1 MRDAPIGFF
10 DSGVGGL
17 SVLRCAIDVMPE
29 ENYIYFGD
37 SAHAPYG
44 VRSKEEV
51 LALTLQAADRLMQQK
66 IKALD
71 VACNTATSIAVEALR
86 KALPIPVIS
95 MEPAIKP
102 ALERTEGKILLMAT
116 CVTLESER
124 VNALIRKLD
133 TQSRIIKVPCPR
145 LAEEIE
151 KEVFGHS
158 DLEEYLKEV
167 LQDFRSCDASA
178 VVLGCTHYS
187 FISERIRRLLGE
199 KVWIFDG
206 IDGTVAHL
214 RELLIQ
220 KGIKRDH
227 KEKGS
232 VSVQSSKKDDKTL
245 ALYHKL
251 LSGGML

>member
-1 MRDAPIGFF
+1 MIDAPIGFF

-17 SVLRCAIDVMPE
+17 SVLRHAIDVMPE

-44 VRSKEEV
+44 VRPREEV
-51 LALTLQAADRLMQQK
+51 LALTLQAADRLMKQE
-66 IKALD
+66 IKALV
-71 VACNTATSIAVEALR
+71 VACNTATSIAVESLR
-86 KALPIPVIS
+86 KVLPVPVIS

-102 ALERTEGKILLMAT
+102 ALEQTEGKILLMAT

-133 TQSRIIKVPCPR
+133 TQGRIIKVPCPQ
-145 LAEEIE
+145 LAEKIE
-151 KEVFGHS
+151 KEAFGRS
-158 DLEEYLKEV
+158 GLEEYLKEL
-167 LQDFRSCDASA
+167 LQDFRGCGASA

-187 FISERIRRLLGE
+187 FISARIRQLLGE
-199 KVWIFDG
+199 NVLIFDG

-214 RELLIQ
+214 RELLVQ
-220 KGIKRDH
+220 RGIKRNH
-227 KEKGS
+227 EEKGS
-232 VSVQSSKKDDKTL
+232 VNVQSSKKDEGTL
-245 ALYHKL
+245 ALYSKL

>member
-66 IKALD
+66 IKALV

-167 LQDFRSCDASA
+167 LQDFLVTVICDRQRQS
-178 VVLGCTHYS
+178 H
-187 FISERIRRLLGE
+187 
-199 KVWIFDG
+199 
-206 IDGTVAHL
+206 
-214 RELLIQ
+214 
-220 KGIKRDH
+220 
-227 KEKGS
+227 KGS
-232 VSVQSSKKDDKTL
+232 RTDSDRQQRRKCTL
-245 ALYHKL
+245 
-251 LSGGML
+251 